1 MRKEFFGLA
10 VLLICVSL
18 VSAQST
24 KTSTHVVPT
33 GKGWGVEA
41 VQGMA
46 PGLGK
51 PYAVTTGNGINY
63 HNGPV
68 MHGTV
73 NVYFIW
79 YGNWT
84 NGAHASDSQST
95 VTLLNSLFGSSGM
108 NNSNYYKINTTY
120 GDTTANVSGSIV
132 LAGSTTDNYSQ
143 GTRLRDAGV
152 KTVVSNA
159 ISSGRLPKDTNG
171 LYFVLTSSDVR
182 ETSGFCSQYCGWHTH
197 ATLLNSDI
205 KYSFVG
211 NPDRCPSACEEE
223 TVSPNG
229 NSGADGMASI
239 MAHEAEETAT
249 DPDLNAWYDSGG
261 AENADKCAWKFG
273 PVTGTLGNGG
283 YNQVMGGH
291 NWLIQMNWENSRGGG
306 CDQRLGGTF
315 YTR

>member
-120 GDTTANVSGSIV
+120 GDTTANVSGGMV

-159 ISSGRLPKDTNG
+159 ISSGRWWSRSKTPARSIRPRTTTRTTTRRIRCAT
-171 LYFVLTSSDVR
+171 TS
-182 ETSGFCSQYCGWHTH
+182 T
-197 ATLLNSDI
+197 APAA
-205 KYSFVG
+205 VG
-211 NPDRCPSACEEE
+211 MRA
-223 TVSPNG
+223 
-229 NSGADGMASI
+229 
-239 MAHEAEETAT
+239 
-249 DPDLNAWYDSGG
+249 
-261 AENADKCAWKFG
+261 
-273 PVTGTLGNGG
+273 
-283 YNQVMGGH
+283 
-291 NWLIQMNWENSRGGG
+291 
-306 CDQRLGGTF
+306 
-315 YTR
+315 